1 MEHDN
6 LRAEVKQ
13 ILNNMI
19 RDMNVIVH
27 ESLSTDMGRRK
38 STLNPDALAT
48 VLAGTALGD
57 LSEKTKSWLDL
68 HVQELNGVSITTP
81 SSEVYPPMLAC
92 CIVLEKMCGMTLPLK
107 LREIIYPVER
117 TAKVLKY
124 PLSLDSSYTLP
135 LHLACD
141 VLLSPEG
148 ETPEILRMLCDL
160 QQKDGSWTDDVIITA
175 LSALALQKAK
185 INPKYD
191 VQKWLQ
197 REQMPDGS
205 WAVANGEVWEAAA
218 ALRTGKVNESKLVA
232 VLKVCM
238 HQNHWWGYSRYAV
251 PDTDD
256 TAAACCALAPYEPE
270 STLKSCE
277 NLLDTQHE
285 NGGWGAFPQ
294 IDGVVPFETVTGCAR
309 TTNNDITCHVL
320 EALEHNKGET
330 LPFKKGIDYLLGA
343 QRQDGHWKTTWW
355 NSNIFGTTEIA
366 LLLDR
371 HGYEGPVLH
380 ALHWLDNN
388 LDERLEN
395 LNSMECA
402 LLVRA
407 FSQVP
412 DYPDSLCKALHLFL
426 DRYSSGPVCPT
437 YDSVYFAGLID
448 STLYRLSVIVS
459 SLCAYLRS

>member
-6 LRAEVKQ
+6 LRAEVKKVLTKTMQ
-13 ILNNMI
+13 DIHVVI
-19 RDMNVIVH
+19 R
-27 ESLSTDMGRRK
+27 ESLSADIDRRK

-48 VLAGTALGD
+48 VLAGTALGG
-57 LSEKTKSWLDL
+57 LSEKTKLWLDS
-68 HVQELNGVSITTP
+68 HVQELNDVHITTP

-92 CIVLEKMCGMTLPLK
+92 CVVLEKMCGMTLPPNVQ
-107 LREIIYPVER
+107 EIIYPAER
-117 TAKVLKY
+117 TAKFLKY

-148 ETPEILRMLCDL
+148 ETPEALEMLCDL

-175 LSALALQKAK
+175 LSALALQKANM
-185 INPKYD
+185 NPLYD

-197 REQMPDGS
+197 REQLPDGS
-205 WAVANGEVWEAAA
+205 WPVANGEVWEAAA
-218 ALRTGKVNESKLVA
+218 ALRTGKVNVPTLMA

-270 STLKSCE
+270 STSKSCE
-277 NLLDTQHE
+277 NLLKVQHE
-285 NGGWGAFPQ
+285 NGGWDAFPQ
-294 IDGVVPFETVTGCAR
+294 VEGVVPFETVTGCAR
-309 TTNNDITCHVL
+309 TTSNDITCHVL
-320 EALEHNKGET
+320 EALEYHNKGET
-330 LPFKKGIDYLLGA
+330 LPFKKGIDFLLGA

-371 HGYEGPVLH
+371 HGYEEPVSR
-380 ALHWLDNN
+380 ALQWLNNN
-388 LDERLEN
+388 LDERLEH

-402 LLVRA
+402 LLVKA
-407 FSQVP
+407 FSQIP
-412 DYPDSLCKALHLFL
+412 GHPDSLGKALHLFL
-426 DRYSSGPVCPT
+426 EKYPGVVCPT

-448 STLYRLSVIVS
+448 STLYRLSVVVS
-459 SLCAYLRS
+459 ALYAYLRN